1 VDEGGRDR
9 KLDEALRR
17 TLRGHT
23 VQLHPE
29 GTDVDLLV
37 QLVFLFI
44 LFVSVVH
51 RAAVDEREPATRG
64 AKPVVPVVPV
74 ALWVLFERR
83 IDAPASRG
91 QWCFRKAAAAE
102 SGSSLSMSTNFVV
115 TL

>member
-1 VDEGGRDR
+1 MDEGGRDR

-29 GTDVDLLV
+29 CADVD
-37 QLVFLFI
+37 LFI
-44 LFVSVVH
+44 LFVSVVN